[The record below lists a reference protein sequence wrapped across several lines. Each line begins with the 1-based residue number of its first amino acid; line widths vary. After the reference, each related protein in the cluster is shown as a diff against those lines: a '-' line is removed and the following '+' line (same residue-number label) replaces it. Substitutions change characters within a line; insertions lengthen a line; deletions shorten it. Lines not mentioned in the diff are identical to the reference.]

1 MPRSYRRLFLVSLFT
16 LCAGV
21 ASAQTLSDAE
31 LVNAL
36 RGGGYVIVV
45 RHGATNPDQAD
56 TDPLNVDQP
65 GNEAKQRHLNDKG
78 RAAARAWK
86 EAFRKM
92 GIPVG
97 KVYSS
102 KLARAQ
108 ETARLAFGDPVTS
121 FDVTEGNQ
129 IVSPNE
135 NNRRA
140 AAMRK
145 MAATPP
151 DAGTNTFI
159 VTHKPNVVDAF
170 GKDWFEVKE
179 GEASVFKP
187 DGQGGYKAVAR
198 VQADQWAALA
208 EKYSRY

>member
-1 MPRSYRRLFLVSLFT
+1 
-16 LCAGV
+16 
-21 ASAQTLSDAE
+21 
-31 LVNAL
+31 
-36 RGGGYVIVV
+36 
-45 RHGATNPDQAD
+45 
-56 TDPLNVDQP
+56 
-65 GNEAKQRHLNDKG
+65 
-78 RAAARAWK
+78 
-86 EAFRKM
+86 M

-108 ETARLAFGDPVTS
+108 ETARLAFGDPVTT

-151 DAGTNTFI
+151 DAGTNTII
-159 VTHKPNVVDAF
+159 VSHKPNVIDAF

-187 DGQGGYKAVAR
+187 DGQGGYKAAGR

>member
-1 MPRSYRRLFLVSLFT
+1 MKVLRSILAAMLAALAFP
-16 LCAGV
+16 
-21 ASAQTLSDAE
+21 ASAQALSDSQ
-31 LVNAL
+31 LVEAL
-36 RGGGYVIVV
+36 RSGGYVIVF
-45 RHGATNPDQAD
+45 RHGASNADQAD

-78 RAAARAWK
+78 RATARAWK

-102 KLARAQ
+102 KLFRAQ
-108 ETARLAFGDPVTS
+108 ETARLGFGEPTTT

-140 AAMRK
+140 AMLRK
-145 MAATPP
+145 MASTVP
-151 DAGTNTFI
+151 DAGTNTII
-159 VTHKPNVVDAF
+159 VTHKPNVIDAF

-179 GEASVFKP
+179 GEASIFKP
-187 DGQGGYKAVAR
+187 DGHGGFAAVAR
-198 VQADQWAALA
+198 VLPDRWSELAASYA
-208 EKYSRY
+208 K

>member
-1 MPRSYRRLFLVSLFT
+1 MNLFRST
-16 LCAGV
+16 CAV
-21 ASAQTLSDAE
+21 ILAALALPASAQALSDAQ
-31 LVNAL
+31 LVEAL
-36 RGGGYVIVV
+36 RGGGYVLVF
-45 RHGATNPDQAD
+45 RHGATHADQAD
-56 TDPLNVDQP
+56 TDPLNVEQP

-78 RAAARAWK
+78 RATARAWN

-102 KLARAQ
+102 KLYRAQ
-108 ETARLAFGDPVTS
+108 ETARLGFGEPATT

-140 AAMRK
+140 AMLRK
-145 MAATPP
+145 MASTAP
-151 DAGTNTFI
+151 DAGSNVII
-159 VTHKPNVVDAF
+159 VTHKPNVIDAF
-170 GKDWFEVKE
+170 GKDWFDVKE

-187 DGQGGYKAVAR
+187 DGRGGFAAVGR
-198 VQADQWAALA
+198 VPPDHWSELAANYA
-208 EKYSRY
+208 K